1 MGKKYRMHVISGTHW
16 DREWRHTAEQSKPR
30 LCELIDIILNTLEKK
45 DSYETFCLDGGQVV
59 LEDYLEIHPENRDR
73 VKKLVQDGRITL
85 VNWYT
90 LPDTFTVAAEAML
103 RNLKLGQ
110 KMADEFGGAMNS
122 GYTATSY
129 GQTSQ
134 LPQIYQGFNITNA
147 IFYRGTNKYLLDC
160 L

>member
-1 MGKKYRMHVISGTHW
+1 MTTSHSENTNKKKYVFITPHTHW

-30 LCELIDIILNTLEKK
+30 LCELIGVILNTLEKR

-59 LEDYLEIHPENRDR
+59 LEDYLELHPENKERI
-73 VKKLVQDGRITL
+73 KKLVRDGRITL

-90 LPDTFTVAAEAML
+90 LPDTFTVAPEAMI

-110 KMADEFGGAMNS
+110 KMADEFGGAMSS

-134 LPQIYQGFNITNA
+134 LPQDA
-147 IFYRGTNKYLLDC
+147 SRRSPK
-160 L
+160 